1 MMEPGARRPIA
12 SRNTRLAKSLA
23 RSLASTAITPN
34 QISMGSMVAAAIAGG
49 SFWASAFTSN
59 GPRVAL
65 LLLAAVACQARLIC
79 NLMDGLVAIESGKRA
94 ADGAFWNE
102 FPDRVADI
110 LIIAGLGLAA
120 SSPTLGWAAASMAIL
135 TAYTREL
142 GQSCGA
148 PVDFSGPM
156 AKPHRMALV
165 TFAAI
170 AAVLEEIAG
179 MDALVLHAA
188 LWVLVLGAALT
199 TVRRAG
205 RIVSYLRNAGEHSQR
220 PERNHLH

>member
-1 MMEPGARRPIA
+1 MIEPEARRPIA
-12 SRNTRLAKSLA
+12 SRNTKLAQNFA
-23 RSLASTAITPN
+23 RYLASSSITPN
-34 QISMGSMVAAAIAGG
+34 QISMGSMVAAASAGG
-49 SFWASAFTSN
+49 AFWASIYSSD
-59 GPRVAL
+59 GPRMAL
-65 LLLAAVACQARLIC
+65 FLLAAVACQVRLIC

-110 LIIAGLGLAA
+110 LIIVGLGIAA
-120 SSPTLGWAAASMAIL
+120 NAPTLGWAAASMAIL

-142 GQSCGA
+142 GQTCGA

-170 AAVLEEIAG
+170 AAILEEILGTQAI
-179 MDALVLHAA
+179 VLYAA
-188 LWVLVLGAALT
+188 LWVLTLGAAVT
-199 TVRRAG
+199 TLRRAS
-205 RIVSYLRNAGEHSQR
+205 RIVSRLRKGRE
-220 PERNHLH
+220 LK

>member
-12 SRNTRLAKSLA
+12 SRNTISA
-23 RSLASTAITPN
+23 RRFARYLASTSLTPN
-34 QISMGSMVAAAIAGG
+34 QISIGSMLAAAIAGG
-49 SFWASAFTSN
+49 AFWASAHTSY
-59 GPRVAL
+59 GSQLTL
-65 LLLAAVACQARLIC
+65 LLLAAIACQARLIC

-94 ADGAFWNE
+94 PDGAFWNE
-102 FPDRVADI
+102 FPDRIADI

-120 SSPTLGWAAASMAIL
+120 NAPTLGWAAASMAIL

-165 TFAAI
+165 TFAAM
-170 AAVLEEIAG
+170 AAIVEEIAG
-179 MDALVLHAA
+179 TQAFSLHAA
-188 LWVLVLGAALT
+188 LWVLTLGAALT
-199 TVRRAG
+199 TLRRAC
-205 RIVSYLRNAGEHSQR
+205 RIVFKLRRSG
-220 PERNHLH
+220 